1 MHGALFEQSNPNL
14 LNYHE
19 VDISQSAPVSV
30 SGRHYRR
37 HLPLAVTLVS
47 LIFSL
52 IRRMVP

>member
-30 SGRHYRR
+30 SGRHYWR